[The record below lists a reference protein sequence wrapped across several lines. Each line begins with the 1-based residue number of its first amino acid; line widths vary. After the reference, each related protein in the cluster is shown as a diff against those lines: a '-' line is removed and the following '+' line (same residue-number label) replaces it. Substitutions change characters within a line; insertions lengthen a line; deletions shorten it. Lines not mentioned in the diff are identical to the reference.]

1 MKIAETLI
9 LILQVV
15 ILGLIIAGFTS
26 GCSSVKPYKAS
37 GTVEYGD
44 FPDPSTPN
52 V

>member
-15 ILGLIIAGFTS
+15 ILGLIIAGFT
-26 GCSSVKPYKAS
+26 GCSTIEPYKAS
-37 GTVEYGD
+37 GTVEYGVQA
-44 FPDPSTPN
+44 DPSTPN

>member
-15 ILGLIIAGFTS
+15 ILGLIIAGFT
-26 GCSSVKPYKAS
+26 GCSSIQPYKAS
-37 GTVEYGD
+37 GNIQYGEP
-44 FPDPSTPN
+44 FDPSTPN

>member
-15 ILGLIIAGFTS
+15 ILGLIIAGFT
-26 GCSSVKPYKAS
+26 GCSTIDPYKAS
-37 GTVEYGD
+37 GTIEYGVT
-44 FPDPSTPN
+44 PDPSTPN

>member
-15 ILGLIIAGFTS
+15 ILGLIIAQFT
-26 GCSSVKPYKAS
+26 GCSSLESYKAS
-37 GTVEYGD
+37 GTIEYGD
-44 FPDPSTPN
+44 YPDPSTPN